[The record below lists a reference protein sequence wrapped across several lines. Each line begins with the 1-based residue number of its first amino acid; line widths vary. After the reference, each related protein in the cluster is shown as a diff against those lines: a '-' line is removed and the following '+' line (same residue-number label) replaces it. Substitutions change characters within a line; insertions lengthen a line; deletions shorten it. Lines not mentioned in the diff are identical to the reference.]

1 MQKIN
6 GIIPEIK
13 RASDST
19 VKATE
24 EGHKTAAAAGVKTAR
39 ETAEAF
45 RGVREACNRVFASNK
60 QIYFNIQQQA
70 IAIQRV
76 GDAMNSLNQA
86 AFQTVRGI
94 TQVKIGTQKLKEA
107 ALNLTSVV

>member
-1 MQKIN
+1 M
-6 GIIPEIK
+6 
-13 RASDST
+13 
-19 VKATE
+19 KATE
-24 EGHKTAAAAGVKTAR
+24 EGHKTAAAAVKIAR
-39 ETAEAF
+39 ETAAAF
-45 RGVREACNRVFASNK
+45 TGVRKACNRVFASNQ

-70 IAIQRV
+70 IAIQQV

-94 TQVKIGTQKLKEA
+94 TQVKIGTQKLNEA

>member
-1 MQKIN
+1 M
-6 GIIPEIK
+6 
-13 RASDST
+13 
-19 VKATE
+19 KATE
-24 EGHKTAAAAGVKTAR
+24 EGHKTAAAAVETAR
-39 ETAEAF
+39 ETAAAF
-45 RGVREACNRVFASNK
+45 TGVREACNRVFASNQ

-70 IAIQRV
+70 IAIGQV

-94 TQVKIGTQKLKEA
+94 TQVKIGTQKLNEA